1 MKDSNKEL
9 RLLDSAFEL
18 FTKKGFK
25 NTSIQDIVDNSKV
38 AKGTFYTYFKDKYE
52 LRDILIA
59 KKSNTLFQSA
69 LKKLKK
75 KKDIINLEDQ
85 VVFIINDII
94 DKLRKDK
101 VLLTFISKNLSWGLY
116 NKAINSAY
124 QLNNEMENGIREYF
138 IKAIENQNIK
148 LENPDVTLYMIIE
161 LVSSTCFNSI
171 SLNEP
176 LPIEEFKPYLYKVIR
191 TLLHENKT
199 KKQN

>member
-59 KKSNTLFQSA
+59 KKSNNLFQSA
-69 LKKLKK
+69 LKKLNKHK
-75 KKDIINLEDQ
+75 EITNLEDQ

-124 QLNNEMENGIREYF
+124 QLNNEMENGIRDYF

-191 TLLHENKT
+191 TLLNEN
-199 KKQN
+199 

>member
-59 KKSNTLFQSA
+59 KKSNNLFQSA
-69 LKKLKK
+69 LKKLNKHK
-75 KKDIINLEDQ
+75 EITNLEDQ

-101 VLLTFISKNLSWGLY
+101 VLLTFISKNLSWGVYNETVTKLY
-116 NKAINSAY
+116 EKAEKEENSIY
-124 QLNNEMENGIREYF
+124 YFFMKSVKEN
-138 IKAIENQNIK
+138 NIK
-148 LENPDVTLYMIIE
+148 LKNIDNL
-161 LVSSTCFNSI
+161 
-171 SLNEP
+171 
-176 LPIEEFKPYLYKVIR
+176 
-191 TLLHENKT
+191 
-199 KKQN
+199 Q

>member
-59 KKSNTLFQSA
+59 KKSNNLFQSA
-69 LKKLKK
+69 LKKLTPHKE
-75 KKDIINLEDQ
+75 ITNLEDQ

-138 IKAIENQNIK
+138 INAIENQNIK

-191 TLLHENKT
+191 TLLHEN
-199 KKQN
+199 

>member
-75 KKDIINLEDQ
+75 KKDIINLDDQ

-176 LPIEEFKPYLYKVIR
+176 LPIEEFKPYLYKVIM
-191 TLLHENKT
+191 TLLHEN
-199 KKQN
+199 

>member
-25 NTSIQDIVDNSKV
+25 STSIQDIVDNSKV

-59 KKSNTLFQSA
+59 KKSNNLFQSA

-75 KKDIINLEDQ
+75 HEEITNLEDQ

-191 TLLHENKT
+191 TLLHEN
-199 KKQN
+199 

>member
-59 KKSNTLFQSA
+59 KKSNNLFQSA
-69 LKKLKK
+69 LKKLNKHK
-75 KKDIINLEDQ
+75 EITNLEDQ

-124 QLNNEMENGIREYF
+124 QLNNEMENGIRDYF

-191 TLLHENKT
+191 TLLDEN
-199 KKQN
+199 

>member
-59 KKSNTLFQSA
+59 KKSNNLFQSA
-69 LKKLKK
+69 LKKLNKHK
-75 KKDIINLEDQ
+75 EITNLEDQ

-124 QLNNEMENGIREYF
+124 QINNEMENGIREYF

-191 TLLHENKT
+191 TLLHEN
-199 KKQN
+199 

>member
-25 NTSIQDIVDNSKV
+25 STSIQDIVDNSKV

-59 KKSNTLFQSA
+59 KKSNNLFQSA
-69 LKKLKK
+69 LKKLNKHK
-75 KKDIINLEDQ
+75 EITNLEDQ

-191 TLLHENKT
+191 TLLHEN
-199 KKQN
+199 

>member
-59 KKSNTLFQSA
+59 KKSNNLFQSA

-75 KKDIINLEDQ
+75 HEEITNLEDQ

-191 TLLHENKT
+191 TLLHEN
-199 KKQN
+199 

>member
-1 MKDSNKEL
+1 M
-9 RLLDSAFEL
+9 
-18 FTKKGFK
+18 
-25 NTSIQDIVDNSKV
+25 
-38 AKGTFYTYFKDKYE
+38 
-52 LRDILIA
+52 
-59 KKSNTLFQSA
+59 
-69 LKKLKK
+69 
-75 KKDIINLEDQ
+75 
-85 VVFIINDII
+85 
-94 DKLRKDK
+94 RKDK

-191 TLLHENKT
+191 TLLHEN
-199 KKQN
+199 

>member
-59 KKSNTLFQSA
+59 KKSNNLFQSA
-69 LKKLKK
+69 LKKLNKHK
-75 KKDIINLEDQ
+75 EITNLEDQ

-176 LPIEEFKPYLYKVIR
+176 LPIEEFKPYLYKVIS
-191 TLLHENKT
+191 TLLHEN
-199 KKQN
+199 

>member
-59 KKSNTLFQSA
+59 KKSNNLFQSA
-69 LKKLKK
+69 LKKLNKHK
-75 KKDIINLEDQ
+75 EITNLEDQ

-101 VLLTFISKNLSWGLY
+101 VLLTCISKNLSLGLY

-191 TLLHENKT
+191 TLLHEN
-199 KKQN
+199 

>member
-59 KKSNTLFQSA
+59 KKSNNLFQSA
-69 LKKLKK
+69 LKKLNKHK
-75 KKDIINLEDQ
+75 EITNLEDQ

-124 QLNNEMENGIREYF
+124 QLNNEMENGIRDYF

-191 TLLHENKT
+191 TLLHEN
-199 KKQN
+199 

>member
-75 KKDIINLEDQ
+75 KKDIINLDDQ

-191 TLLHENKT
+191 TLLHEN
-199 KKQN
+199 

>member
-75 KKDIINLEDQ
+75 KKDIINLDDQ

-124 QLNNEMENGIREYF
+124 QLNNEMENGIRDYF

-191 TLLHENKT
+191 TLLHEN
-199 KKQN
+199 

>member
-59 KKSNTLFQSA
+59 KKSNNLFQSA
-69 LKKLKK
+69 LKKLNKHK
-75 KKDIINLEDQ
+75 EITNLEDQ

-191 TLLHENKT
+191 TLLDEN
-199 KKQN
+199 

>member
-1 MKDSNKEL
+1 MSSSESGM
-9 RLLDSAFEL
+9 R
-18 FTKKGFK
+18 
-25 NTSIQDIVDNSKV
+25 I
-38 AKGTFYTYFKDKYE
+38 
-52 LRDILIA
+52 
-59 KKSNTLFQSA
+59 
-69 LKKLKK
+69 KKLNKHK
-75 KKDIINLEDQ
+75 EITNLEDQ

-191 TLLHENKT
+191 TLLHEN
-199 KKQN
+199 

>member
-59 KKSNTLFQSA
+59 KKSNNLFQSA
-69 LKKLKK
+69 LKKLNKHK
-75 KKDIINLEDQ
+75 EITNLEDQ

-191 TLLHENKT
+191 TLLNEN
-199 KKQN
+199 

>member
-59 KKSNTLFQSA
+59 KKSNNLFQSA
-69 LKKLKK
+69 LKKLNKHK
-75 KKDIINLEDQ
+75 EITNLEDQ

-191 TLLHENKT
+191 TLLHEN
-199 KKQN
+199 